1 MGEGPLEP
9 SHFLPKGSALHVS
22 LQGFVKSIPVL
33 EFALKFTLILGLER
47 MAKGSRYQV
56 LLTLSRKE
64 RPHLGDQDNRGLR
77 I

>member
-47 MAKGSRYQV
+47 MAKGSRHFSPF
-56 LLTLSRKE
+56 LGRKDLILVT
-64 RPHLGDQDNRGLR
+64 RITGD
-77 I
+77 